1 MSDSKAW
8 LDEDPEDG
16 RELSATQE
24 EKYQNYLEKEDPSEG
39 VHKDRRSWLR
49 KNLSFRYATQYGDDY
64 RDGLAITRG
73 WTEDNGWEIEQR
85 VSAGASDRYYD
96 AGNRRKPPVGREI
109 KYGEVGRDRTLGVQG
124 QLAKDERAVKL
135 GRRVN
140 WHVSDL
146 SKVDKKVLAKLHE
159 LENKYPGRF
168 AVEQVSAA
176 ETELALAIG
185 KEMRE
190 HRAGNG
196 KPLPSYYAAQRELAK
211 RHADSIA
218 KLGGRNLD
226 AANRHAMDGGKSLAA
241 EVKARTKALKGKESA
256 LKESIKALR
265 DHATAHA
272 KMVGGWAKVPKGLT
286 NLTKAMKNSS
296 TAQKNVQGATKSWI
310 GAHGKINASMMKS
323 PLGMIALGITALIG
337 VVTLI
342 IGNWGTIEKVFEA
355 VRKNTLEPVG
365 AFFQNVLASAT
376 AGLSNVT
383 KGISDSFSG
392 LGSGVE
398 GVFKTVIHHVA
409 IVVNAIGSVLKRL
422 NIPLPDWLGGGS
434 IGYGFIGDAMVE
446 WAAAHMATGGV
457 VRGPGGPRDDQVPI
471 MASNGEFVVNAA
483 SASRHIALLEAINSD
498 SLTISGR
505 DAQVIAVMRDAFT
518 VPSRALPHVV
528 NRHHFD
534 HSTTVNL
541 TTNHIDSAH
550 VRAKTLATQ
559 REVAAS
565 WA

>member
-1 MSDSKAW
+1 M
-8 LDEDPEDG
+8 
-16 RELSATQE
+16 
-24 EKYQNYLEKEDPSEG
+24 
-39 VHKDRRSWLR
+39 
-49 KNLSFRYATQYGDDY
+49 
-64 RDGLAITRG
+64 
-73 WTEDNGWEIEQR
+73 
-85 VSAGASDRYYD
+85 
-96 AGNRRKPPVGREI
+96 
-109 KYGEVGRDRTLGVQG
+109 
-124 QLAKDERAVKL
+124 
-135 GRRVN
+135 
-140 WHVSDL
+140 
-146 SKVDKKVLAKLHE
+146 
-159 LENKYPGRF
+159 
-168 AVEQVSAA
+168 
-176 ETELALAIG
+176 
-185 KEMRE
+185 
-190 HRAGNG
+190 
-196 KPLPSYYAAQRELAK
+196 
-211 RHADSIA
+211 
-218 KLGGRNLD
+218 
-226 AANRHAMDGGKSLAA
+226 ANA
-241 EVKARTKALKGKESA
+241 
-256 LKESIKALR
+256 
-265 DHATAHA
+265 
-272 KMVGGWAKVPKGLT
+272 PKGLT

-310 GAHGKINASMMKS
+310 GAHGRINASMMKS

-365 AFFQNVLASAT
+365 KFFQDVFASAT

-398 GVFKTVIHHVA
+398 GVFKTVTHYVA
-409 IVVNAIGSVLKRL
+409 VVVNAIGSVLKRL

-446 WAAAHMATGGV
+446 WAVAHMATGGI

-483 SASRHIALLEAINSD
+483 STSRHIALLEAINSD

-505 DAQVIAVMRDAFT
+505 DAQVIAVRRDAFA

-541 TTNHIDSAH
+541 TTNHVDSAH
-550 VRAKTLATQ
+550 VRATTLAAQ

>member
-1 MSDSKAW
+1 MTTMDSD
-8 LDEDPEDG
+8 
-16 RELSATQE
+16 
-24 EKYQNYLEKEDPSEG
+24 EG
-39 VHKDRRSWLR
+39 SGADRPADRS
-49 KNLSFRYATQYGDDY
+49 LSF
-64 RDGLAITRG
+64 
-73 WTEDNGWEIEQR
+73 E
-85 VSAGASDRYYD
+85 GA
-96 AGNRRKPPVGREI
+96 RRW
-109 KYGEVGRDRTLGVQG
+109 YN
-124 QLAKDERAVKL
+124 A
-135 GRRVN
+135 
-140 WHVSDL
+140 
-146 SKVDKKVLAKLHE
+146 
-159 LENKYPGRF
+159 
-168 AVEQVSAA
+168 
-176 ETELALAIG
+176 
-185 KEMRE
+185 
-190 HRAGNG
+190 
-196 KPLPSYYAAQRELAK
+196 ELAK
-211 RHADSIA
+211 ASPLDKAWEDAGVSLEERARRLQDVRHRARLDSRDMMKSRLGVRWLQFRDWRKYRNKDGPTFGGMVRRRQKAGLSGDKLYQSIIDSYDKTDPKTNKKYDPETADKRGGGSGKVDTGKPVPGEKQKRPGEKGKPNAGRSGAAIKAIKA
-218 KLGGRNLD
+218 K
-226 AANRHAMDGGKSLAA
+226 
-241 EVKARTKALKGKESA
+241 VTALKGKATA
-256 LKESIKALR
+256 LRDSIKAMTDR
-265 DHATAHA
+265 GVAHA
-272 KMVGGWAKVPKGLT
+272 KMVGGWAKAPKGLT

-365 AFFQNVLASAT
+365 KFFQDVFASAT

-392 LGSGVE
+392 LGSGAE
-398 GVFKTVIHHVA
+398 GVFKTVIHYVA
-409 IVVNAIGSVLKRL
+409 VVVNAIGSVLKRL

-446 WAAAHMATGGV
+446 WAVAHMATGGV

-483 SASRHIALLEAINSD
+483 STSRHIALLEAINTD

-505 DAQVIAVMRDAFT
+505 DAQVIAVRQGAFA

-541 TTNHIDSAH
+541 TTNHLDSAH
-550 VRAKTLATQ
+550 VRATTLAAQ

>member
-1 MSDSKAW
+1 MTTMDSD
-8 LDEDPEDG
+8 
-16 RELSATQE
+16 
-24 EKYQNYLEKEDPSEG
+24 EG
-39 VHKDRRSWLR
+39 SGADRPADRS
-49 KNLSFRYATQYGDDY
+49 LSF
-64 RDGLAITRG
+64 
-73 WTEDNGWEIEQR
+73 E
-85 VSAGASDRYYD
+85 GA
-96 AGNRRKPPVGREI
+96 RRW
-109 KYGEVGRDRTLGVQG
+109 YN
-124 QLAKDERAVKL
+124 A
-135 GRRVN
+135 
-140 WHVSDL
+140 
-146 SKVDKKVLAKLHE
+146 
-159 LENKYPGRF
+159 
-168 AVEQVSAA
+168 
-176 ETELALAIG
+176 
-185 KEMRE
+185 
-190 HRAGNG
+190 
-196 KPLPSYYAAQRELAK
+196 ELAK
-211 RHADSIA
+211 ASPLDKAWEDAGVSLEERARRLQDVRHRARVDARDMMKSRLGVRWLQFRDLRKYGNKDGPTFDGMVRRRKKAGLSGDRVYQSIIDSFDKTDPKTNKKYDPETADKRA
-218 KLGGRNLD
+218 GGADGKVGARKPGSD
-226 AANRHAMDGGKSLAA
+226 GKQKPSGGKGKSNTGKSGAA
-241 EVKARTKALKGKESA
+241 IKAIKAKITALKGKA
-256 LKESIKALR
+256 TALR
-265 DHATAHA
+265 DSLKAMLDRGVAHA
-272 KMVGGWAKVPKGLT
+272 KMVGGWAKAPKGLT

-296 TAQKNVQGATKSWI
+296 TAGKNVQGATKSWI

-365 AFFQNVLASAT
+365 EFFQNVLASAT
-376 AGLSNVT
+376 SGLSNVT

-505 DAQVIAVMRDAFT
+505 DAQVIAVRQDAFA
-518 VPSRALPHVV
+518 VPARALPHVV

-550 VRAKTLATQ
+550 VRAKTLAAQ